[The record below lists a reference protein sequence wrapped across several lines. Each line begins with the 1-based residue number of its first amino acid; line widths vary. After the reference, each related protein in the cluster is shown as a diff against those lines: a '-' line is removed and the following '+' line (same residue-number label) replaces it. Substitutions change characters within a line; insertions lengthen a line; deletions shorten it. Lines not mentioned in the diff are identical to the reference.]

1 MFARQPSDQPASFT
15 RALIRGSAA
24 LALALA
30 LGFAPGP
37 GAGPAQATPEGP
49 RLDDLREL
57 PSPAR
62 SVAGNFLAAH
72 VAGFAGDTSAS
83 ATFYRRLFDSVP
95 DDPGLLENAFIAFLA
110 DGDMT
115 YALRA
120 AERILDLDQDNSLA
134 QLAQAVGDIRQ
145 ERFAAARSRLEP
157 GGRGSAADLTATLLR
172 AWSYAGSGLE
182 EDALLTVDR
191 LEGEGSY
198 EIFRLYHGALMASFL
213 GETEIAR
220 ERFAAALEAQPRALS
235 IVDAYARFAAR
246 DGRRDEAV
254 AAYDTFLENFTRHPI
269 ARANRDALRA
279 GENLPRA
286 VSSVNEGASEVLY
299 GLGSV
304 GIGDGDD
311 LVALIYL
318 RLALHLAPAHD
329 MALATLAELLES
341 REQYAAAIETFNAI
355 PTSSPLHAGAQVD
368 IGMLLERLD
377 RKEDAIAHLEAM
389 IARDAENR
397 EAIVALANIQR
408 MRRNFP
414 EAAETY
420 SRAIDLIE
428 TPDSGDW
435 TLFFFRGA
443 SLERS
448 GEWERAEAD
457 LKQALKLVPQTSP
470 LGEAQILNYIG
481 YSWVDMGMRLD
492 EGYAKIQRAIEL
504 APNDGHIID
513 SLGWAYYRLGRY
525 EEAVRELER
534 AIEHLPNDPV
544 VNDHLGDVYWR
555 VGRRLEARFQW
566 ERALSNDPEDD
577 DRKMIERKLEMGLDE
592 AEAYSRK
599 SEAGETGGESRE
611 GG

>member
-1 MFARQPSDQPASFT
+1 MFARQPPDAISSCA
-15 RALIRGSAA
+15 RILIRGAA
-24 LALALA
+24 TLALAL
-30 LGFAPGP
+30 LISLAPRP
-37 GAGPAQATPEGP
+37 GAGLAQEGP
-49 RLDDLREL
+49 RLDDLREI

-72 VAGFAGDTSAS
+72 VAGFAGDTTAS
-83 ATFYRRLFDSVP
+83 ATFYRRLFDMVTDNP
-95 DDPGLLENAFIAFLA
+95 ALLENAFIAFLA

-120 AERILDLDQDNSLA
+120 AEQILDIDPGNSLA

-145 ERFAAARSRLEP
+145 NRHAAARSRLEP
-157 GGRGSAADLTATLLR
+157 GGRGNTADLTATLLR
-172 AWSYAGSGLE
+172 AWAYAGSGLE

-191 LEGEGSY
+191 LEGEASY
-198 EIFRLYHGALMASFL
+198 EIFRLYHGALIASLL

-220 ERFAAALEAQPRALS
+220 TRFAAALEAQPRALS

-246 DGRRDEAV
+246 DGRAEDAI
-254 AAYDTFLENFTRHPI
+254 AAYEGFLETFTRHPI
-269 ARANRDALRA
+269 ARANLAALRA
-279 GENLPRA
+279 GESLPRA

-304 GIGDGDD
+304 GISDGDD

-341 REQYAAAIETFNAI
+341 RAQYAAAIETFNTI
-355 PTSSPLHAGAQVD
+355 PADSPLHAGAQVD

-377 RKEDAIAHLEAM
+377 RKEDAVAHLEAI
-389 IARDAENR
+389 IARDAQNR

-414 EAAETY
+414 EAAEMY

-428 TPDSGDW
+428 TPESGDW

-457 LKQALKLVPQTSP
+457 LKQALELVPETSP

-481 YSWVDMGMRLD
+481 YSWVDMDIRLD

-513 SLGWAYYRLGRY
+513 SLGWAYFKLGQY
-525 EEAVRELER
+525 EDAVRELER

-555 VGRRLEARFQW
+555 VGRKLEARFQW
-566 ERALSNDPEDD
+566 ERALANDPEDD
-577 DRKMIERKLEMGLDE
+577 DREMIERKLEVGLDE
-592 AEAYSRK
+592 AEAHSRK
-599 SEAGETGGESRE
+599 SEAGEVTGKARE

>member
-1 MFARQPSDQPASFT
+1 VFARQPPDAISSCA
-15 RALIRGSAA
+15 RILIRGAA
-24 LALALA
+24 TLALAL
-30 LGFAPGP
+30 LISLAPRP
-37 GAGPAQATPEGP
+37 GAGLAQEGP
-49 RLDDLREL
+49 RLDDLREI

-72 VAGFAGDTSAS
+72 VAGFAGDTTAS
-83 ATFYRRLFDSVP
+83 ATFYRRLFDMVTDNP
-95 DDPGLLENAFIAFLA
+95 ALLENAFIAFLA

-120 AERILDLDQDNSLA
+120 AEQILDIDPGNSLA

-145 ERFAAARSRLEP
+145 NRHAAARSRLEP
-157 GGRGSAADLTATLLR
+157 GGRGNTADLTATLLR
-172 AWSYAGSGLE
+172 AWAYAGSGLE
-182 EDALLTVDR
+182 EDALLTIDR
-191 LEGEGSY
+191 LEGEASY
-198 EIFRLYHGALMASFL
+198 EIFRLYHGALIASLL

-220 ERFAAALEAQPRALS
+220 TRFAAALEAQPRALS

-246 DGRRDEAV
+246 DGRAEDAI
-254 AAYDTFLENFTRHPI
+254 AAYEGFLETFTRHPI
-269 ARANRDALRA
+269 ARANLAALRA
-279 GENLPRA
+279 GESLPRA

-304 GIGDGDD
+304 GISDGDD

-341 REQYAAAIETFNAI
+341 RAQYAAAIETFNTI
-355 PTSSPLHAGAQVD
+355 PADSPLHAGAQVD

-377 RKEDAIAHLEAM
+377 RKEDAVAHLEAI
-389 IARDAENR
+389 IARDAQNR

-414 EAAETY
+414 EAAEMY

-428 TPDSGDW
+428 TPESGDW

-457 LKQALKLVPQTSP
+457 LKQALELVPETSP

-481 YSWVDMGMRLD
+481 YSWVDMDIRLD

-513 SLGWAYYRLGRY
+513 SLGWAYFKLGQY
-525 EEAVRELER
+525 EDAVRELER

-555 VGRRLEARFQW
+555 VGRKLEARFQW
-566 ERALSNDPEDD
+566 ERALANDPEDD
-577 DRKMIERKLEMGLDE
+577 DREMIERKLEVGLDE
-592 AEAYSRK
+592 AEAHSRK
-599 SEAGETGGESRE
+599 SEAGEVTGKARE

>member
-1 MFARQPSDQPASFT
+1 VFARQPPDDISSCA
-15 RALIRGSAA
+15 RILIRGAA
-24 LALALA
+24 TLALAL
-30 LGFAPGP
+30 LISLAPRP
-37 GAGPAQATPEGP
+37 GAGLAQEGP
-49 RLDDLREL
+49 RLDDLREI

-72 VAGFAGDTSAS
+72 VAGFAGDTAAS
-83 ATFYRRLFDSVP
+83 ATFYRRLFDTVTDNP
-95 DDPGLLENAFIAFLA
+95 ALLENAFIAFLA

-120 AERILDLDQDNSLA
+120 AEQILDIDPGNSLA

-145 ERFAAARSRLEP
+145 NRHAAARSRLEP
-157 GGRGSAADLTATLLR
+157 GGRGNTADLTATLLQ
-172 AWSYAGSGLE
+172 AWAYAGSGLE
-182 EDALLTVDR
+182 EDALLTIDR
-191 LEGEGSY
+191 LEGEASY
-198 EIFRLYHGALMASFL
+198 EIFRLYHGALIASLL

-220 ERFAAALEAQPRALS
+220 TRFAAALETQPRALS

-246 DGRRDEAV
+246 DGRAEDAI
-254 AAYDTFLENFTRHPI
+254 AAYEGFLETFTRHPI
-269 ARANRDALRA
+269 ARANLAALRV
-279 GENLPRA
+279 GESLPRA

-304 GIGDGDD
+304 GISDGDD

-341 REQYAAAIETFNAI
+341 REQYAAAIETFNTI
-355 PTSSPLHAGAQVD
+355 PADSPLHAGAQVD

-377 RKEDAIAHLEAM
+377 RKEDAVAHLEAI
-389 IARDAENR
+389 IARDAQNR
-397 EAIVALANIQR
+397 EAFVALANIQR

-414 EAAETY
+414 EAAEMY

-428 TPDSGDW
+428 TPESGDW

-457 LKQALKLVPQTSP
+457 LKRALELVPETSP

-481 YSWVDMGMRLD
+481 YSWVDMDIRLD

-513 SLGWAYYRLGRY
+513 SLGWAYFKLGQY
-525 EEAVRELER
+525 EDAVRELER

-566 ERALSNDPEDD
+566 ERALANDPEDD
-577 DRKMIERKLEMGLDE
+577 DREMIERKLEMGLDE
-592 AEAYSRK
+592 AEAHSRK
-599 SEAGETGGESRE
+599 SEAGDVGGEARE

>member
-1 MFARQPSDQPASFT
+1 MFARQPSDHKAPFT
-15 RALIRGSAA
+15 RALIRGAA
-24 LALALA
+24 TFALA
-30 LGFAPGP
+30 LGIGLAPGS
-37 GAGPAQATPEGP
+37 GAGVAQEGP
-49 RLDDLREL
+49 RLDDLREI
-57 PSPAR
+57 PAPAR
-62 SVAGNFLAAH
+62 SVSGNFLAAH
-72 VAGFAGDTSAS
+72 VAGFAGDTTAS
-83 ATFYRRLFDSVP
+83 ATFYRRLFDLVT
-95 DDPGLLENAFIAFLA
+95 DDPALLENAFIAFLA

-120 AERILDLDQDNSLA
+120 ADRILDLDPDNSLA
-134 QLAQAVGDIRQ
+134 QLARAVGDLR
-145 ERFAAARSRLEP
+145 EDRHAAARSRLEQ
-157 GGRGSAADLTATLLR
+157 GGRGGAADLTATLLR
-172 AWSYAGSGLE
+172 GWAYAASGLA
-182 EDALLTVDR
+182 EDALLTIDR

-198 EIFRLYHGALMASFL
+198 EIFRLYHGALIASLL

-246 DGRRDEAV
+246 DGRREDAI
-254 AAYDTFLENFTRHPI
+254 AAYDRFLETFTRHPI
-269 ARANRDALRA
+269 ARANRDALMA
-279 GENLPRA
+279 GESLPRA

-318 RLALHLAPAHD
+318 RLALYLAPAHD

-341 REQYAAAIETFNAI
+341 REQYAAAIETYNAV
-355 PTSSPLHAGAQVD
+355 PPSSPLHSGAQVD

-377 RKEDAIAHLEAM
+377 RKEDAVAHLEAI

-397 EAIVALANIQR
+397 DAIVALANIQR
-408 MRRNFP
+408 MRRNFTD
-414 EAAETY
+414 AAETY
-420 SRAIDLIE
+420 TRAIDLIE
-428 TPDSGDW
+428 TPESRDW

-448 GEWERAEAD
+448 GEWERAEVD
-457 LKQALKLVPQTSP
+457 LKKALELVPETSP

-481 YSWVDMGMRLD
+481 YSWVDMNIRLE

-513 SLGWAYYRLGRY
+513 SLGWAYYRFGRY
-525 EEAVRELER
+525 EDAVRELER

-544 VNDHLGDVYWR
+544 VNDHLGDAFWR

-566 ERALSNDPEDD
+566 ERALANDPEDD
-577 DRKMIERKLEMGLDE
+577 DREMIERKLEMGLDE

-599 SEAGETGGESRE
+599 SEAGDVGGEARE

>member
-1 MFARQPSDQPASFT
+1 MFARQPPDAISSCA
-15 RALIRGSAA
+15 RILIRGAA
-24 LALALA
+24 TLALAL
-30 LGFAPGP
+30 LISLAPRP
-37 GAGPAQATPEGP
+37 GAGLAQEGP
-49 RLDDLREL
+49 RLDDLREI

-72 VAGFAGDTSAS
+72 VAGFAGDTTAS
-83 ATFYRRLFDSVP
+83 ATFYRRLFDMVTDNP
-95 DDPGLLENAFIAFLA
+95 ALLENAFIAFLA

-120 AERILDLDQDNSLA
+120 AEQILDIDPGNSLA

-145 ERFAAARSRLEP
+145 NRHAAARSRLEP
-157 GGRGSAADLTATLLR
+157 GGRGNTADLTATLLR
-172 AWSYAGSGLE
+172 AWAYAGSGLE
-182 EDALLTVDR
+182 EDALLTIDR
-191 LEGEGSY
+191 LEGEASY
-198 EIFRLYHGALMASFL
+198 EIFRLYHGALIASLL

-220 ERFAAALEAQPRALS
+220 TRFAAALEAQPRALS

-246 DGRRDEAV
+246 DGRAEDAI
-254 AAYDTFLENFTRHPI
+254 AAYEGFLETFTRHPI
-269 ARANRDALRA
+269 ARANLAALRA
-279 GENLPRA
+279 GESLPRA

-304 GIGDGDD
+304 GISDGDD

-341 REQYAAAIETFNAI
+341 RAQYAAAIETFNTI
-355 PTSSPLHAGAQVD
+355 PADSPLHAGAQVD

-377 RKEDAIAHLEAM
+377 RKEDAVAHLEAI
-389 IARDAENR
+389 IARDAQNR

-414 EAAETY
+414 EAAEMY

-428 TPDSGDW
+428 TPESGDW

-457 LKQALKLVPQTSP
+457 LKQALELVPETSP

-481 YSWVDMGMRLD
+481 YSWVDMDIRLD

-513 SLGWAYYRLGRY
+513 SLGWAYFKLGQY
-525 EEAVRELER
+525 EDAVRELER

-555 VGRRLEARFQW
+555 VGRKLEARFQW
-566 ERALSNDPEDD
+566 ERALANDPEDD
-577 DRKMIERKLEMGLDE
+577 DREMIERKLEVGLDE
-592 AEAYSRK
+592 AEAHSRK
-599 SEAGETGGESRE
+599 SEAGEVTGKARE

>member
-1 MFARQPSDQPASFT
+1 MFARQPPDAISSCA
-15 RALIRGSAA
+15 RILIRGAA
-24 LALALA
+24 TLALAL
-30 LGFAPGP
+30 LISLAPRP
-37 GAGPAQATPEGP
+37 GAGLAQEGP
-49 RLDDLREL
+49 RLDDLREI

-72 VAGFAGDTSAS
+72 VAGFAGDTTAS
-83 ATFYRRLFDSVP
+83 ATFYRRLFDMVTDNP
-95 DDPGLLENAFIAFLA
+95 ALLENAFIAFLA

-120 AERILDLDQDNSLA
+120 AEQILDIDPGNSLA

-145 ERFAAARSRLEP
+145 NRHAAARSRLEP
-157 GGRGSAADLTATLLR
+157 GGRGNTADLTATLLR
-172 AWSYAGSGLE
+172 AWAYAGSGLE

-191 LEGEGSY
+191 LEGEASY
-198 EIFRLYHGALMASFL
+198 EIFRLYHGALIASLL

-220 ERFAAALEAQPRALS
+220 TRFAAALEAQPRALS

-246 DGRRDEAV
+246 DGRAEDAI
-254 AAYDTFLENFTRHPI
+254 AAYEGFLETFTRHPI
-269 ARANRDALRA
+269 ARANLATLRA
-279 GENLPRA
+279 GESLPRA

-304 GIGDGDD
+304 GISDGDD

-341 REQYAAAIETFNAI
+341 RAQYAAAIETFNTI
-355 PTSSPLHAGAQVD
+355 PADSPLHAGAQVD

-377 RKEDAIAHLEAM
+377 RKEDAVAHLEAI
-389 IARDAENR
+389 IARDAQNR

-414 EAAETY
+414 EAAEMY

-428 TPDSGDW
+428 TPESGDW

-457 LKQALKLVPQTSP
+457 LKQALELVPETSP

-481 YSWVDMGMRLD
+481 YSWVDMDIRLD

-513 SLGWAYYRLGRY
+513 SLGWAYFKLGQY
-525 EEAVRELER
+525 EDAVRELER

-555 VGRRLEARFQW
+555 VGRKLEARFQW
-566 ERALSNDPEDD
+566 ERALANDPEDD
-577 DRKMIERKLEMGLDE
+577 DREMIERKLEVGLDE
-592 AEAYSRK
+592 AEAHSRK
-599 SEAGETGGESRE
+599 SEAGEVTGKARE

>member
-1 MFARQPSDQPASFT
+1 MRVAWAF
-15 RALIRGSAA
+15 A
-24 LALALA
+24 LALVISASPHGSAGLA
-30 LGFAPGP
+30 
-37 GAGPAQATPEGP
+37 QEGL
-49 RLDDLREL
+49 RLDNLREV

-62 SVAGNFLAAH
+62 SISGNFLAAH
-72 VAGFAGDTSAS
+72 VAGFSADTAAS
-83 ATFYRRLFDSVP
+83 ATFYRRLFDMVT
-95 DDPGLLENAFIAFLA
+95 DDPALLENAFVAFLA
-110 DGDMT
+110 DGDMS

-120 AERILDLDQDNSLA
+120 ADRILVLDPENSLA
-134 QLAQAVGDIRQ
+134 QLARAVGDIRE
-145 ERFAAARSRLEP
+145 ERHAAARARLEQ

-172 AWSYAGSGLE
+172 GWAYAGSSLE

-191 LEGEGSY
+191 LRGEGSY
-198 EIFRLYHGALMASFL
+198 EIFRLYHGALIASLL
-213 GETEIAR
+213 GENTIAR
-220 ERFAAALEAQPRALS
+220 ERFAAAVEMQPRALS
-235 IVDAYARFAAR
+235 IVDSYARFAAR
-246 DGRRDEAV
+246 DGRVEEAV
-254 AAYDTFLENFTRHPI
+254 AAYERFLEAFPRHPI
-269 ARANRDALRA
+269 ARTNRDALRA
-279 GENLPRA
+279 GESLPRA

-318 RLALHLAPAHD
+318 RLALYLAPAHD

-341 REQYAAAIETFNAI
+341 RGQYAAAIETFSAI
-355 PTSSPLHAGAQVD
+355 PASSPLRAGAQVD

-377 RKEDAIAHLEAM
+377 RKEDAVAHLEAI

-397 EAIVALANIQR
+397 DAIVALANIQR
-408 MRRNFP
+408 MRRNFT
-414 EAAETY
+414 EAAVTY
-420 SRAIDLIE
+420 TRAIDLIE
-428 TPDSGDW
+428 TPEPRDW

-448 GEWERAEAD
+448 GEWDRAEAD
-457 LKQALKLVPQTSP
+457 LKQALELVPQTSP

-481 YSWVDMGMRLD
+481 YSWVDMNIRLE

-525 EEAVRELER
+525 DDAVRELER
-534 AIEHLPNDPV
+534 AIQHLPNDPV

-566 ERALSNDPEDD
+566 ERALANDPEDE
-577 DRKMIERKLEMGLDE
+577 DREMIERKLEMGLDE

-599 SEAGETGGESRE
+599 SEAGEPAGGARE

>member
-1 MFARQPSDQPASFT
+1 VFARCPYDTTVPFR
-15 RALIRGSAA
+15 RAVIRATTA

-30 LGFAPGP
+30 IAFAPGTNT
-37 GAGPAQATPEGP
+37 GLAQEGP
-49 RLDDLREL
+49 RLDDLREI

-62 SVAGNFLAAH
+62 SVSGNFLAAH
-72 VAGFAGDTSAS
+72 VAGFSGDTSAS
-83 ATFYRRLFDSVP
+83 ATFYRRLFDTVS
-95 DDPGLLENAFIAFLA
+95 DDPALLENAFVAFLA

-120 AERILDLDQDNSLA
+120 ADRILEIDPGNSLA
-134 QLAQAVGDIRQ
+134 QLARAVGDIR
-145 ERFAAARSRLEP
+145 EDRHAAARSRLDR
-157 GGRGSAADLTATLLR
+157 GGRGSAADLTATLLQGW
-172 AWSYAGSGLE
+172 AYAGSGLE
-182 EDALLTVDR
+182 EDALLTIDR
-191 LEGEGSY
+191 LQGEGSY
-198 EIFRLYHGALMASFL
+198 EIFRLYHGALIASLL
-213 GETEIAR
+213 GETETAR
-220 ERFAAALEAQPRALS
+220 ERFAAAIEAQPRALS
-235 IVDAYARFAAR
+235 IVDSYARFAAR
-246 DGRRDEAV
+246 DGREDEAI
-254 AAYDTFLENFTRHPI
+254 AAYERFLETFPRHPV
-269 ARANRDALRA
+269 ARANRDALLA

-329 MALATLAELLES
+329 MALATLAELLEA

-355 PTSSPLHAGAQVD
+355 PASSPLHTGAQVD

-377 RKEDAIAHLEAM
+377 RKEDAVAHLEAI
-389 IARDAENR
+389 IARDDQNR
-397 EAIVALANIQR
+397 DAIVALANIQR
-408 MRRNFP
+408 MRRNFTD
-414 EAAETY
+414 AAETY
-420 SRAIDLIE
+420 TRAIDLIE

-457 LKQALKLVPQTSP
+457 LKKALELVPETSP

-481 YSWVDMGMRLD
+481 YSWVDMEIRLD

-525 EEAVRELER
+525 EDAVRELER

-555 VGRRLEARFQW
+555 VGRKLEARFQW
-566 ERALSNDPEDD
+566 ERALANDPEDD
-577 DRKMIERKLEMGLDE
+577 DREMIERKLEMGLEE

-599 SEAGETGGESRE
+599 SEAGEVTGEARE